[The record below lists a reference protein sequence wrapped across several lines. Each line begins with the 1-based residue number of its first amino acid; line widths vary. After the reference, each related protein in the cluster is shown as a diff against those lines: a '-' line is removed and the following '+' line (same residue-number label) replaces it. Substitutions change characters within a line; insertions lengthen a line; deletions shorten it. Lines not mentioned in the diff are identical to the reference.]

1 MKATKAIVTGH
12 SRGLGAAI
20 AGELLERGIPVLGLA
35 RRGNAELAVQHGD
48 KLAEVVIDLADSA
61 ALAAWLAGGALG
73 DWIADAQQ
81 VLLVNNAGTLQ
92 PMGPLP
98 LQDVDAVAR
107 AVAAN
112 VAAPL
117 MLAAAVAQAGAAAG
131 ADATGKGVT
140 AKVRDRRVLH
150 ISSGAARKPYAGWS
164 VYCATK
170 AALDHHARA
179 VQVDATPGLRIC
191 ALGPGVVDT
200 AMQGEIRASTLER
213 FPLRDR
219 FAEMQAS
226 GGLVAPAEC
235 AMHLVDFLLD
245 EDFGHEPVA
254 DLRDLM
260 Q

>member
-1 MKATKAIVTGH
+1 MKVTKAIVSGH

-20 AGELLERGIPVLGLA
+20 ADELLGRGIPVLGLA
-35 RRGNAELAVQHGD
+35 RQGNPALVAQHGGQ
-48 KLAEVVIDLADSA
+48 LAEVALDLADGA
-61 ALAAWLAGGALG
+61 ALAGLLAGAALG
-73 DWIADAQQ
+73 DWIADAEQ

-98 LQDVDAVAR
+98 LQEVEAVAR
-107 AVAAN
+107 AVAVN
-112 VAAPL
+112 VAAPM
-117 MLAAAVAQAGAAAG
+117 MLAAALAQAGG
-131 ADATGKGVT
+131 ES
-140 AKVRDRRVLH
+140 VRERRVLH
-150 ISSGAARKPYAGWS
+150 VSSGAARKPYAGWS

-179 VQVDATPGLRIC
+179 VQADATPGLRIC
-191 ALGPGVVDT
+191 ALAPGVIDT

-213 FPLRDR
+213 FPARDR
-219 FAEMQAS
+219 FAQMQAS

-235 AMHLVDFLLD
+235 AMHLVDYLLD
-245 EDFGHEPVA
+245 EDFGREPVA

>member
-35 RRGNAELAVQHGD
+35 RRGNAELAAQHGD
-48 KLAEVVIDLADSA
+48 RLAEVVIDLADST
-61 ALAAWLAGGALG
+61 ALATWLAGGALG
-73 DWIADAQQ
+73 DWIADTQQ

-92 PMGPLP
+92 PMGPLA
-98 LQDVDAVAR
+98 LQEVDAVAR

-117 MLAAAVAQAGAAAG
+117 MLAAAFARAAAG
-131 ADATGKGVT
+131 TDATGNDAAGQ
-140 AKVRDRRVLH
+140 VRDRRVLH

-179 VQVDATPGLRIC
+179 VHEDATPGLRIC
-191 ALGPGVVDT
+191 ALAPGVVDT
-200 AMQGEIRASTLER
+200 EMQGEIRASTLER

-219 FAEMQAS
+219 FAQMQAS
-226 GGLVAPAEC
+226 GGLIAPAEC

-245 EDFGHEPVA
+245 EDFGREPVA
-254 DLRDLM
+254 DLRELM
-260 Q
+260 G

>member
-1 MKATKAIVTGH
+1 MRSTKAIVSGH

-35 RRGNAELAVQHGD
+35 RRSNATLAARHGD
-48 KLAEVVIDLADSA
+48 TLAEAVLDLADSA

-73 DWIADAQQ
+73 DWVADAEQ

-92 PMGPLP
+92 PIGPLP
-98 LQDVDAVAR
+98 LQDTVAVAR
-107 AVAAN
+107 AVAVN

-117 MLAAAVAQAGAAAG
+117 MLAAAFAQAG
-131 ADATGKGVT
+131 T
-140 AKVRDRRVLH
+140 VRDRRVLH
-150 ISSGAARKPYAGWS
+150 ISSGAARKPYSGWS

-179 VQVDATPGLRIC
+179 VQEDATPGLRIC
-191 ALGPGVVDT
+191 ALAPGVVDT
-200 AMQGEIRASTLER
+200 EMQGEIRATTLER

-226 GGLVAPAEC
+226 GGLIAPAEC

-245 EDFGHEPVA
+245 EGFGRAPVA
-254 DLRDLM
+254 DLRELM

>member
-1 MKATKAIVTGH
+1 MNVTKAIVSGH

-20 AGELLERGIPVLGLA
+20 ADELLGRGIPVLGLA
-35 RRGNAELAVQHGD
+35 RKGNAALAAQHGGQ
-48 KLAEVVIDLADSA
+48 LAEVALDLADSA
-61 ALAAWLAGGALG
+61 ALASWLAGSALE
-73 DWIADAQQ
+73 DWIRGAEQ
-81 VLLVNNAGTLQ
+81 VLLVNNAGSLQ

-98 LQDVDAVAR
+98 LQEVEAVAR
-107 AVAAN
+107 AVAVN

-117 MLAAAVAQAGAAAG
+117 MLAAALAQAGGEA
-131 ADATGKGVT
+131 
-140 AKVRDRRVLH
+140 VRERRVLH
-150 ISSGAARKPYAGWS
+150 ISSGAARKPYAGWG

-179 VQVDATPGLRIC
+179 VQADATPGLRIC
-191 ALGPGVVDT
+191 ALAPGVIDT

-226 GGLVAPAEC
+226 GGLVAPEAC
-235 AMHLVDFLLD
+235 AMHLVDYLLD
-245 EDFGHEPVA
+245 EDFGREPVA

>member
-1 MKATKAIVTGH
+1 MKVTKAIVSGH

-20 AGELLERGIPVLGLA
+20 ADELLGRGIPVLGLA
-35 RRGNAELAVQHGD
+35 RQGNPALVAQHGGQ
-48 KLAEVVIDLADSA
+48 LAEVALDLADGA
-61 ALAAWLAGGALG
+61 ALAGLLAGAALG
-73 DWIADAQQ
+73 DWIADAEQ

-98 LQDVDAVAR
+98 LQEVEAVAR
-107 AVAAN
+107 AVAVN

-117 MLAAAVAQAGAAAG
+117 MLAAAFVQAGG
-131 ADATGKGVT
+131 ARA
-140 AKVRDRRVLH
+140 RRVLH
-150 ISSGAARKPYAGWS
+150 VSSGAARTAYAGWS

-179 VQVDATPGLRIC
+179 VQMDATPGLRIC
-191 ALGPGVVDT
+191 ALAPGVIDT

-213 FPLRDR
+213 FPARDR
-219 FAEMQAS
+219 FAQMQAS

-235 AMHLVDFLLD
+235 AMHLVDYLLD
-245 EDFGHEPVA
+245 EDFGREPVA

>member
-1 MKATKAIVTGH
+1 MKATKAIVSGH

-35 RRGNAELAVQHGD
+35 RRGNAALAAQHD
-48 KLAEVVIDLADSA
+48 DRLAEVVIDLADSA
-61 ALAAWLAGGALG
+61 ALAAWLAGGVLG
-73 DWIADAQQ
+73 NWMADAQQ

-98 LQDVDAVAR
+98 LQEVDAVAR

-117 MLAAAVAQAGAAAG
+117 MLAAAFARAAAG
-131 ADATGKGVT
+131 TDATGNDAAGQ
-140 AKVRDRRVLH
+140 VRDRRVLH

-179 VQVDATPGLRIC
+179 VQEDATPGLRIC
-191 ALGPGVVDT
+191 ALAPGVVDT
-200 AMQGEIRASTLER
+200 PMQGEIRASTLER

-226 GGLVAPAEC
+226 GGLIAPAEC

-245 EDFGHEPVA
+245 EDFGREPVA
-254 DLRDLM
+254 DLRELM
-260 Q
+260 G

>member
-1 MKATKAIVTGH
+1 MNGTKAIVSGH

-35 RRGNAELAVQHGD
+35 RRGNAGLAAQHGD
-48 KLAEVVIDLADSA
+48 TLAEVALDLADSA
-61 ALAAWLAGGALG
+61 ALAAWLARGALG
-73 DWIADAQQ
+73 DWLADAER

-98 LQDVDAVAR
+98 LQEVDAVAR

-117 MLAAAVAQAGAAAG
+117 MLAAAFAQASTGAIGTEVAS
-131 ADATGKGVT
+131 
-140 AKVRDRRVLH
+140 KVRDRRVLH

-191 ALGPGVVDT
+191 ALAPGVVDT

>member
-1 MKATKAIVTGH
+1 MNGTKAIVSGH

-35 RRGNAELAVQHGD
+35 RRGNAGLAAQHGD
-48 KLAEVVIDLADSA
+48 TLAEVAIDLADSA
-61 ALAAWLAGGALG
+61 ALAAWLARGALG
-73 DWIADAQQ
+73 DWLADAER

-98 LQDVDAVAR
+98 LQEVDAVAR

-117 MLAAAVAQAGAAAG
+117 MLAAAFAQAGTGAIGTEAAG
-131 ADATGKGVT
+131 
-140 AKVRDRRVLH
+140 KVRDRRVLH

-191 ALGPGVVDT
+191 ALAPGVVDT

>member
-1 MKATKAIVTGH
+1 MNGTKAIVSGH

-35 RRGNAELAVQHGD
+35 RRGNAGLAAQHGD
-48 KLAEVVIDLADSA
+48 TLAEVAIDLADSA

-73 DWIADAQQ
+73 DWLADAER

-92 PMGPLP
+92 PMGPLS
-98 LQDVDAVAR
+98 LQEVDAVAR

-117 MLAAAVAQAGAAAG
+117 MLAAAFAQAGTGAIGTEAAG
-131 ADATGKGVT
+131 
-140 AKVRDRRVLH
+140 KVRDRRVLH

-191 ALGPGVVDT
+191 ALAPGVVDT

>member
-1 MKATKAIVTGH
+1 MSNTKAIVSGH

-35 RRGNAELAVQHGD
+35 RRGNAALAAQHGD
-48 KLAEVVIDLADSA
+48 KLAEVVLDLADSA
-61 ALAAWLAGGALG
+61 ALAAWLAGGGLG
-73 DWIADAQQ
+73 DWMADGER

-98 LQDVDAVAR
+98 LQEVDAVVR
-107 AVAAN
+107 AVAVN

-117 MLAAAVAQAGAAAG
+117 MLAAAFAQAGAAVGTGANGNEAAG
-131 ADATGKGVT
+131 
-140 AKVRDRRVLH
+140 KVRDRRVLH

-164 VYCATK
+164 VYCASK

-179 VQVDATPGLRIC
+179 VQADVTPGLRIC
-191 ALGPGVVDT
+191 ALAPGVVDT
-200 AMQGEIRASTLER
+200 EMQGEIRASTLER

-219 FAEMQAS
+219 FAQMQAS
-226 GGLVAPAEC
+226 GGLIAPAEC
-235 AMHLVDFLLD
+235 AMHVVDFLLD
-245 EDFGHEPVA
+245 EDFGREPVV
-254 DLRDLM
+254 DLRELM

>member
-1 MKATKAIVTGH
+1 MTGRTKAIVSGH

-20 AGELLERGIPVLGLA
+20 AGELLERGIPTLGLA
-35 RRGNAELAVQHGD
+35 RRRNAALAAQHCGQ
-48 KLAEVVIDLADSA
+48 LEEVEIDLADSG
-61 ALAAWLAGGALG
+61 ALAAWLAGGALER
-73 DWIADAQQ
+73 WMADAGQ

-98 LQDVDAVAR
+98 LQDPVAVAR
-107 AVAAN
+107 AVALN

-117 MLAAAVAQAGAAAG
+117 MLAAAVAQSGAGAAAG
-131 ADATGKGVT
+131 GS
-140 AKVRDRRVLH
+140 DRRVLH

-179 VQVDATPGLRIC
+179 VQADATSGLRVC
-191 ALGPGVVDT
+191 ALAPGVIDT
-200 AMQGEIRASTLER
+200 AMQGEIRATTLER

-226 GGLVAPAEC
+226 GGLVAPELC

-245 EDFGHEPVA
+245 EDFGREPVA
-254 DLRDLM
+254 DLRELM

>member
-35 RRGNAELAVQHGD
+35 RRGNAELAAQHGD
-48 KLAEVVIDLADSA
+48 RLAEVVIDLADST

-73 DWIADAQQ
+73 DWIADTQQ

-98 LQDVDAVAR
+98 LQEVDAVAR

-117 MLAAAVAQAGAAAG
+117 MLAAAFARAAAG
-131 ADATGKGVT
+131 TDATGNDAAGQ
-140 AKVRDRRVLH
+140 VRDRRVLH

-179 VQVDATPGLRIC
+179 VQMDATPGLRIC
-191 ALGPGVVDT
+191 ALAPGVVDT
-200 AMQGEIRASTLER
+200 PMQGEIRASTLER

-226 GGLVAPAEC
+226 GGLIAPAEC

-245 EDFGHEPVA
+245 EDFGREPVA
-254 DLRDLM
+254 DLRELM
-260 Q
+260 G

>member
-20 AGELLERGIPVLGLA
+20 AGELLKRGIPVLGLA
-35 RRGNAELAVQHGD
+35 RRGNAALAAQHD
-48 KLAEVVIDLADSA
+48 DRLAEVVIDLADSA
-61 ALAAWLAGGALG
+61 ALAAWLAGGVLG
-73 DWIADAQQ
+73 NWMADAQQ

-98 LQDVDAVAR
+98 LQEIDAVAR

-117 MLAAAVAQAGAAAG
+117 MLAAAFAQAAAG
-131 ADATGKGVT
+131 TDATGNDAAGQ
-140 AKVRDRRVLH
+140 VRDRRVLH

-179 VQVDATPGLRIC
+179 VQMDATPGLCIC
-191 ALGPGVVDT
+191 ALAPGVVDT
-200 AMQGEIRASTLER
+200 PMQGEIRASSLER

-226 GGLVAPAEC
+226 GGLIAPAEC

-245 EDFGHEPVA
+245 EDFGREPVV
-254 DLRDLM
+254 DLRELM

>member
-1 MKATKAIVTGH
+1 MKVTKAIVSGH

-20 AGELLERGIPVLGLA
+20 ADELLGRGIPVLGLA
-35 RRGNAELAVQHGD
+35 RQGNPALVAQHRGQLT
-48 KLAEVVIDLADSA
+48 EVALDLADGA
-61 ALAAWLAGGALG
+61 ALAGWLAGDALG
-73 DWIADAQQ
+73 DWIAGAEQ

-98 LQDVDAVAR
+98 LQEVEAVAR
-107 AVAAN
+107 AVALN
-112 VAAPL
+112 VAAPM
-117 MLAAAVAQAGAAAG
+117 MLAAALAQAGG
-131 ADATGKGVT
+131 ES
-140 AKVRDRRVLH
+140 VRERRVLH
-150 ISSGAARKPYAGWS
+150 VSSGAARKPYAGWS

-179 VQVDATPGLRIC
+179 VQLDAVPGLRIC
-191 ALGPGVVDT
+191 ALAPGVIDT
-200 AMQGEIRASTLER
+200 GMQAEIRASTPER

-219 FAEMQAS
+219 FAEMQAN

-235 AMHLVDFLLD
+235 AMHLVNYLLD
-245 EDFGHEPVA
+245 EDFGREPVA